1 MQLFFMFL
9 PIVASLIIL
18 IYALKKGFDRTAFY
32 ISAAVAMVIAMF
44 MMKHNATWYGLL
56 LALTV
61 PLAVSYLII
70 CLFLSW
76 QEDRRRKSK
85 ENRVE
90 ILGENLGTADC
101 TGKRFS
107 FCFFARRFLDAACL
121 EAYNLDSAIRQ
132 LDSRFDNSTIKKQ
145 EDHQKWQ

>member
-1 MQLFFMFL
+1 MQLFFMLL

-32 ISAAVAMVIAMF
+32 ISAATAMVIAMF

-61 PLAVSYLII
+61 PLAVSYLVI

-107 FCFFARRFLDAACL
+107 FCFFAR
-121 EAYNLDSAIRQ
+121 
-132 LDSRFDNSTIKKQ
+132 
-145 EDHQKWQ
+145 